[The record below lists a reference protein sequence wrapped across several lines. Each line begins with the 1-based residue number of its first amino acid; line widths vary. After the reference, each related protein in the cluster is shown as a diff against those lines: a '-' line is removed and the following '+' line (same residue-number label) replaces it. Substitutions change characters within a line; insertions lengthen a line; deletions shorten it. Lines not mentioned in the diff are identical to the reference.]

1 MAGFKQNTDT
11 VPAMLTPGEFVIRK
25 EAVDQLGKPFL
36 ESLNQTGGGHIA
48 IDELIALGNM
58 PTGFQDG
65 GEVAGAG
72 REYAPGTVMGTVD
85 SSAVMRRLLG
95 QIGTDRDYRNLLKKR
110 HGETLGQTHIDHRV
124 EIGDMLDQE
133 KINEVL
139 KYFMSQDI
147 NEDLKGRDDSDGVKK
162 FQYGGAVTGGQSLE
176 SIYTEFGADPIDKY
190 KKRLESL
197 YDTSDERAQARESFG
212 AGVKGVREGG
222 EKSLSDLYS
231 QYSGGQ
237 QGFGAKNQ
245 FLSKSGGD
253 IREGYQS
260 KLEEGF
266 AGYKQNISDIYS
278 SAKADIFS
286 GLSDLDSADGTTAV
300 WPRNPEVGDTHNRD
314 GIEYEWTGSDWTEI
328 SEDG

>member
-36 ESLNQTGGGHIA
+36 ESLNRTGGGHIA

-124 EIGDMLDQE
+124 EIGDMLTQE

-147 NEDLKGRDDSDGVKK
+147 NEDLKGRADGGEVKK
-162 FQYGGAVTGGQSLE
+162 YEYGGAVTGGQSLDD
-176 SIYTEFGADPIDKY
+176 IYAEFGEMPHQQYRD
-190 KKRLESL
+190 RFESL
-197 YDTSDERAQARESFG
+197 YDTADERAQARESFG
-212 AGVKGVREGG
+212 SGVKGVREGG

-266 AGYKQNISDIYS
+266 TGYKQNISDIYS

-286 GLSDLDSADGTTAV
+286 GLTDLEALEGTS
-300 WPRNPEVGDTHNRD
+300 NYGNGEQ
-314 GIEYEWTGSDWTEI
+314 YETCQNSCAASTQSIAEFWDCV
-328 SEDG
+328 DMCD